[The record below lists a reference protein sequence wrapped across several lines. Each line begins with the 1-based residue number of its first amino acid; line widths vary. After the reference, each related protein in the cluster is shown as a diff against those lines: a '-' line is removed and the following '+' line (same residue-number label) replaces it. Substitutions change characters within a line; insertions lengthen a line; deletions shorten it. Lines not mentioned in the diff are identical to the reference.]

1 MNLKKIIFEIQKR
14 FIFNKKYKMYTS
26 PNEKINIQ
34 LNKNPKFDIITQIQI
49 LAQKV
54 SLLED
59 SNNNLS
65 QLLNDEISQRQNLEK
80 HSVTSLDAFSGQL
93 NILKNNYDKI
103 EEVLVENISKI
114 KEEIKSN
121 KGNKES
127 QKDIFQNNDKNNNYI
142 KEMLNKEFIQYR
154 TEINNNFSKIE
165 ILENQLN
172 ITNKEYQ
179 QNLNEINKKVDNYYN
194 ELRPIK
200 EIQKQSK
207 SNFINIREEFQ
218 KNLNNNQNFLND
230 VNSII
235 VDFKKNMDIYNSSF
249 NKYITE
255 IKRLQE
261 NVNIDKE
268 KNNNKIEELEKGISS
283 YINDRNQELDNFE
296 NHLLNEYDKFINFIQ
311 IKFEELNDGVKKMV
325 DYNGEDIN
333 LMKEKMELFQEANKK
348 LRIDLFKGLN
358 ETEDFFEKKY
368 NSILNIINK

>member
-1 MNLKKIIFEIQKR
+1 MFSTPNDKGSLR
-14 FIFNKKYKMYTS
+14 FNS
-26 PNEKINIQ
+26 NSQ
-34 LNKNPKFDIITQIQI
+34 LDLITQIQ
-49 LAQKV
+49 LLSQKI
-54 SLLED
+54 SQLED

-80 HSVTSLDAFSGQL
+80 HSITSLDAFSSQL

-103 EEVLVENISKI
+103 EEVLVENITQL
-114 KEEIKSN
+114 KEEIKNN
-121 KGNKES
+121 KSPQKNMSENKN
-127 QKDIFQNNDKNNNYI
+127 INNKYI
-142 KEMLNKEFIQYR
+142 EDMLKKEFIQYR
-154 TEINNNFSKIE
+154 TELNKNVSKIE
-165 ILENQLN
+165 LLENQLN

-200 EIQKQSK
+200 DFQKQSK
-207 SNFINIREEFQ
+207 LNFQNIKEEFQ

-235 VDFKKNMDIYNSSF
+235 MDFKKNMDIYNSSY
-249 NKYITE
+249 NKYINE
-255 IKRLQE
+255 IKKLHE
-261 NVNIDKE
+261 NLNIDKE
-268 KNNNKIEELEKGISS
+268 NNNNKIEQIENGINT
-283 YINDRNQELDNFE
+283 YIIDRNKEMDNFE

-311 IKFEELNDGVKKMV
+311 MKFEELNEGVKKLI

-333 LMKEKMELFQEANKK
+333 FMKEKMNSFQEANKK

>member
-1 MNLKKIIFEIQKR
+1 
-14 FIFNKKYKMYTS
+14 MYSS
-26 PNEKINIQ
+26 PNEKNNYQ
-34 LNKNPKFDIITQIQI
+34 YNKNQNIDILTQIQ
-49 LAQKV
+49 LLTQKI
-54 SLLED
+54 SQLED
-59 SNNNLS
+59 SNNNLT

-80 HSVTSLDAFSGQL
+80 HSVTSLEAFSGQL

-121 KGNKES
+121 KDNNRLQKNINDNINDIGGGNNLKNILKE
-127 QKDIFQNNDKNNNYI
+127 
-142 KEMLNKEFIQYR
+142 EFMEYR
-154 TEINNNFSKIE
+154 KEINNNYAKIE
-165 ILENQLN
+165 LLENQIN
-172 ITNKEYQ
+172 ITTKEYQ

-200 EIQKQSK
+200 DFQKKSK
-207 SNFINIREEFQ
+207 SNFVNIKEEFQ

-235 VDFKKNMDIYNSSF
+235 VDFKKNMDIYNSSY
-249 NKYITE
+249 NKYINE
-255 IKRLQE
+255 IKKLHE
-261 NVNIDKE
+261 NLNIDRE
-268 KNNNKIEELEKGISS
+268 KNNNKIEEIEKGINS
-283 YINDRNQELDNFE
+283 YINERNQEMDNFE

-311 IKFEELNDGVKKMV
+311 MKFEELNEGVKKLV

-333 LMKEKMELFQEANKK
+333 LIKEKMELYQEANKK

-368 NSILNIINK
+368 NSILNIINNK

>member
-1 MNLKKIIFEIQKR
+1 MYS
-14 FIFNKKYKMYTS
+14 NKKMNFQFNNNNS
-26 PNEKINIQ
+26 N
-34 LNKNPKFDIITQIQI
+34 LDIITQIQI
-49 LAQKV
+49 LSQKI
-54 SLLED
+54 SRLEE

-80 HSVTSLDAFSGQL
+80 HSVTSLDAFSSQL
-93 NILKNNYDKI
+93 NILKNNYDKM

-114 KEEIKSN
+114 KEEVKLSN
-121 KGNKES
+121 
-127 QKDIFQNNDKNNNYI
+127 KNNNNLQQNIYQNNNNINNDNI
-142 KEMLNKEFIQYR
+142 KDILQKEFIQYR
-154 TEINNNFSKIE
+154 TELNNNFSKIE
-165 ILENQLN
+165 LLENQMN

-200 EIQKQSK
+200 DYQKKSK
-207 SNFINIREEFQ
+207 TNFINIKEEFQ

-235 VDFKKNMDIYNSSF
+235 LDFKKNMDIYNSSY
-249 NKYITE
+249 NKYISE
-255 IKRLQE
+255 IKKLNE

-268 KNNNKIEELEKGISS
+268 KNNNKIINIEKEIND
-283 YINDRNQELDNFE
+283 YINERNQELDNFE

-311 IKFEELNDGVKKMV
+311 MKFEELNEGVKKLV

-333 LMKEKMELFQEANKK
+333 LIKEKMELFQEANKK

>member
-1 MNLKKIIFEIQKR
+1 MYS
-14 FIFNKKYKMYTS
+14 NKKMNFQFNNNNS
-26 PNEKINIQ
+26 NS
-34 LNKNPKFDIITQIQI
+34 DIITQIQI
-49 LAQKV
+49 LSQKI
-54 SLLED
+54 SRLEE

-80 HSVTSLDAFSGQL
+80 HSVTSLDAFSSQL
-93 NILKNNYDKI
+93 NILKNNYDKM

-114 KEEIKSN
+114 KEEVKSSN
-121 KGNKES
+121 
-127 QKDIFQNNDKNNNYI
+127 KNNNNLQQNIYQNNNNINNDNI
-142 KEMLNKEFIQYR
+142 KDILQKEFIQYR

-165 ILENQLN
+165 LLENQMN

-200 EIQKQSK
+200 DYQKKSK
-207 SNFINIREEFQ
+207 TNFINIKEEFQ

-235 VDFKKNMDIYNSSF
+235 LDFKKNMDIYNSSY
-249 NKYITE
+249 NKYISE
-255 IKRLQE
+255 IKKLNE

-268 KNNNKIEELEKGISS
+268 KNNNKIINIEKEIND
-283 YINDRNQELDNFE
+283 YINERNQELDNFE

-311 IKFEELNDGVKKMV
+311 MKFEELNEGVKKLV

-333 LMKEKMELFQEANKK
+333 LIKEKMELFQEANKK

>member
-1 MNLKKIIFEIQKR
+1 MYS
-14 FIFNKKYKMYTS
+14 NKKMNFQFNNNNNS
-26 PNEKINIQ
+26 N
-34 LNKNPKFDIITQIQI
+34 LDIITQIQI
-49 LAQKV
+49 LSQKI
-54 SLLED
+54 SRLEE

-80 HSVTSLDAFSGQL
+80 HSVTSLDAFSSQL
-93 NILKNNYDKI
+93 NILKNNYDKM

-114 KEEIKSN
+114 KEEVKSSN
-121 KGNKES
+121 
-127 QKDIFQNNDKNNNYI
+127 KNNNNNLQQNIYQNNNNINNDNI
-142 KEMLNKEFIQYR
+142 KDILQKEFIQYR

-165 ILENQLN
+165 LLENQMN

-200 EIQKQSK
+200 DYQKKSK
-207 SNFINIREEFQ
+207 TNFINIKEEFQ

-235 VDFKKNMDIYNSSF
+235 LDFKKNMDIYNSSY
-249 NKYITE
+249 NKYISE
-255 IKRLQE
+255 IKKLNE

-268 KNNNKIEELEKGISS
+268 KNNNKIINIEKEIND
-283 YINDRNQELDNFE
+283 YINERNQELDNFE

-311 IKFEELNDGVKKMV
+311 MKFEELNEGVKKLV

-333 LMKEKMELFQEANKK
+333 LIKEKMELFQEANKK

>member
-1 MNLKKIIFEIQKR
+1 MYS
-14 FIFNKKYKMYTS
+14 NKKMNFQFNNNNS
-26 PNEKINIQ
+26 NS
-34 LNKNPKFDIITQIQI
+34 DIITQIQI
-49 LAQKV
+49 LSQKI
-54 SLLED
+54 SRLEE

-80 HSVTSLDAFSGQL
+80 HSVTSLDAFSSQL
-93 NILKNNYDKI
+93 NILKNNYDKM

-114 KEEIKSN
+114 KEEVKSSN
-121 KGNKES
+121 
-127 QKDIFQNNDKNNNYI
+127 KNNNNLQQNIYQNNNNNINNDNI
-142 KEMLNKEFIQYR
+142 KDILQKEFIQYR

-165 ILENQLN
+165 LLENQMN

-200 EIQKQSK
+200 DYQKKSK
-207 SNFINIREEFQ
+207 TNFINIKEEFQ

-235 VDFKKNMDIYNSSF
+235 LDFKKNMDIYNSSY
-249 NKYITE
+249 NKYISE
-255 IKRLQE
+255 IKKLNE

-268 KNNNKIEELEKGISS
+268 KNNNKIINIEKEIND
-283 YINDRNQELDNFE
+283 YINERNQELDNFE

-311 IKFEELNDGVKKMV
+311 MKFEELNEGVKKLV

-333 LMKEKMELFQEANKK
+333 LIKEKMELFQEANKK